1 MQKDNFSDGSYMY
14 SAPFFLYCSCLLHM
28 LQVKFDFRLNL
39 IFHCSF
45 LQLYA
50 NIG

>member
-1 MQKDNFSDGSYMY
+1 MY
-14 SAPFFLYCSCLLHM
+14 I

-45 LQLYA
+45 SMLIYDNEYQTME
-50 NIG
+50 NQI